1 LPKRSCTACTDSTG
15 WRMPLLVSEGKIL
28 LEMLETECEIRTGR
42 QGWCSGQRRTSSR
55 AARRCSKDFN
65 K

>member
-1 LPKRSCTACTDSTG
+1 
-15 WRMPLLVSEGKIL
+15 MLLLANEGKIL
-28 LEMLETECEIRTGR
+28 LETLKTECEIRTGR

-65 K
+65 A